1 MRRRSLKD
9 MLAEAAAE
17 VESWTLEQAMAA
29 HGDPDVVFVDVRDV
43 REIWRDGT
51 ISGAMHAP
59 RGMLEFWIDPES
71 PYVKPEFQQP
81 GKRYL
86 FFCATGEG
94 WRSGLSAQ
102 VAQQLGL
109 APVCRLTG
117 GFKAWKEAGGPVE
130 TPKPKK

>member
-1 MRRRSLKD
+1 MRRRSLKQ

-29 HGDPDVVFVDVRDV
+29 HGDPNVVFVDVRDV

-51 ISGAMHAP
+51 IAGAMHAP

-71 PYVKPEFQQP
+71 PYVKPEFQQAD
-81 GKRYL
+81 KRYL

-102 VAQQLGL
+102 VAQELGL

-130 TPKPKK
+130 APKPKK

>member
-1 MRRRSLKD
+1 MRRRTLKD
-9 MLAEAAAE
+9 MLNEAAAE
-17 VESWTLEQAMAA
+17 VESWTLEQARAA
-29 HGDPDVVFVDVRDV
+29 HGDPNVVFVDVRDV

-51 ISGAMHAP
+51 IAGSMHAP

-71 PYVKPEFQQP
+71 PYVKPEFQQV

-102 VAQQLGL
+102 VAQELGL

-117 GFKAWKEAGGPVE
+117 GFKAWKEAGGPIE
-130 TPKPKK
+130 LRKARQ

>member
-1 MRRRSLKD
+1 MRRRTLKD
-9 MLAEAAAE
+9 MLNDAAAE
-17 VESWTLEQAMAA
+17 VESWTLEQALAA
-29 HGDPDVVFVDVRDV
+29 HQDPNVVFVDVRDV

-51 ISGAMHAP
+51 IAGSMHAP
-59 RGMLEFWIDPES
+59 RGMLEFWIDPDS
-71 PYVKPEFQQP
+71 PYVKPEFQQA

-102 VAQQLGL
+102 VAQELGL

>member
-1 MRRRSLKD
+1 MRRRTLKD

-17 VESWTLEQAMAA
+17 VESWTLDEAMAR

-51 ISGAMHAP
+51 IAGSLHAP

-71 PYVKPEFQQP
+71 PYAKPEFQQP
-81 GKRYL
+81 GKRYV

-94 WRSGLSAQ
+94 WRSGLAAQ
-102 VAQQLGL
+102 TAQQLGL
-109 APVCRLTG
+109 APVCRVTG
-117 GFKAWKEAGGPVE
+117 GFKAWKDAGGPVE
-130 TPKPKK
+130 QKKPKG